1 MGRPATSSRAR
12 SHSRQT
18 DVEANSIPIRAKVSG
33 GKLSRKA
40 SPMNTR
46 ELINGL
52 IDGRLEISRAADVT
66 IGPRLTLAITR
77 QKDCLRIDWD
87 PPPEIDLPGPFDP
100 DLCYA
105 EIGRTGWKVVTP
117 VGTVSGKF

>member
-1 MGRPATSSRAR
+1 M
-12 SHSRQT
+12 
-18 DVEANSIPIRAKVSG
+18 SG